1 MGTTVAGPEVAALET
16 LKAKID
22 DPNRPTLDLARAL
35 QAHLAAYP
43 QTQSDLADKLGVP
56 QKRPYLSQV
65 LALLKLPS
73 DVQDSIAGQALS
85 GREMW
90 RLSLSHG
97 NKPENRVK
105 TPGSSDENTENTPEN
120 TENTENTC
128 ENTVNKHENRPQ
140 TPPSAGYPLLRDTVN
155 AVTRLVFFWAKDSN
169 LGDLAEQWA

>member
-1 MGTTVAGPEVAALET
+1 MSSIFLCWQDGRDTPAGRDNSMDIE
-16 LKAKID
+16 
-22 DPNRPTLDLARAL
+22 
-35 QAHLAAYP
+35 
-43 QTQSDLADKLGVP
+43 KLGVP
-56 QKRPYLSQV
+56 QKRAYLSQV

-97 NKPENRVK
+97 NKHENRVK
-105 TPGSSDENTENTPEN
+105 TPGSSDENNENTPEN

-140 TPPSAGYPLLRDTVN
+140 TPPSGGYPLLRDTVN
-155 AVTRLVFFWAKDSN
+155 AVAHLVFFWAKDSK
-169 LGDLAEQWA
+169 LGELA

>member
-1 MGTTVAGPEVAALET
+1 MSSIFLCWQDGRDTPAGRDNSMDIE
-16 LKAKID
+16 
-22 DPNRPTLDLARAL
+22 
-35 QAHLAAYP
+35 
-43 QTQSDLADKLGVP
+43 KLGVP
-56 QKRPYLSQV
+56 QKRAYLSQV

-140 TPPSAGYPLLRDTVN
+140 TPPSGGYPLLRDTVN

-169 LGDLAEQWA
+169 LGDLA

>member
-1 MGTTVAGPEVAALET
+1 MSSIFLCWQDGRDTPAGRDNSMDIE
-16 LKAKID
+16 
-22 DPNRPTLDLARAL
+22 
-35 QAHLAAYP
+35 
-43 QTQSDLADKLGVP
+43 KLGVP

-120 TENTENTC
+120 TENTPENTENTPENTENTENTC

-140 TPPSAGYPLLRDTVN
+140 TPPSGGYPLLRT
-155 AVTRLVFFWAKDSN
+155 TIAKSPRRP
-169 LGDLAEQWA
+169 LRGR